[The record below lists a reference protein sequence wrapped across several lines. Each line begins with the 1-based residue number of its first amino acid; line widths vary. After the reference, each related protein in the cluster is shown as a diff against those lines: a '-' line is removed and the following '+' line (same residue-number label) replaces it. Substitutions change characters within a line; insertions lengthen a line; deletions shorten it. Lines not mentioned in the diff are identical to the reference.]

1 MCDNLKYMKSLLK
14 VLLLAVLV
22 IVPVLAGP
30 APVAKAAFCVGIE
43 TGVIDFFFGDGCP
56 AGYEVACTQT
66 ICGLAGTILYIINGV
81 LVPVLFAVAFIMFLY
96 GVAKTYIFS
105 MGDPDEVAQG
115 HKLVLWGVV
124 GFVIMIS
131 LWGLVNIVAN
141 TFLLQYAPPPVLPT
155 SYPRL

>member
-1 MCDNLKYMKSLLK
+1 MKSLLK

-30 APVAKAAFCVGIE
+30 APVAQAAFCAGID
-43 TGVIDFFFGDGCP
+43 TGDIVFIFGDGCP
-56 AGYEVACTQT
+56 SGFEVACTQT

-81 LVPVLFAVAFIMFLY
+81 LVPVLFAVAFIVFLY

-105 MGDPDEVAQG
+105 MGDPDEVSQG
-115 HKLVLWGVV
+115 HKLVFWGVI
-124 GFVIMIS
+124 GFVVMIS

-141 TFLLQYAPPPVLPT
+141 TFLLQYTNPPALPT
-155 SYPRL
+155 SYPQ